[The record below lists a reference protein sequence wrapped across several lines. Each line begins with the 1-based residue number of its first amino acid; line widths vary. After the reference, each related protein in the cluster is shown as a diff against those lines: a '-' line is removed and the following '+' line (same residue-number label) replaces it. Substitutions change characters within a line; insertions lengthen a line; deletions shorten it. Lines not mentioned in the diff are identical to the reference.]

1 MRQFSAAV
9 LDRAFGPLL
18 NLFSPPRGRHSSAA
32 ALRRRSTRVR
42 RYATALILALARI
55 GAATGRPALPPAPEP
70 VPVSPA
76 SVPVPALARVPNPRP
91 APAPERPADDLALV
105 RLYYAAHED
114 ASARE
119 RFRDLARSAD
129 RAREFDRIQAEATA
143 RMCGWAHRN
152 VPLSGDLLASDP
164 APGLPRSAASAPLG
178 APVRHEALPRTAPAP
193 QVAAPVCED
202 ADDWRTFTRLARVWL
217 AQQDRRPD
225 RAQPRPQLLV
235 QPWVWGGRAGV
246 AA

>member
-42 RYATALILALARI
+42 RYATALLLALARI

-143 RMCGWAHRN
+143 RMCGWAHRD
-152 VPLSGDLLASDP
+152 VPPSGDLLAPAWVPDP
-164 APGLPRSAASAPLG
+164 TRGASPPPAVPSPP
-178 APVRHEALPRTAPAP
+178 AVAPAP
-193 QVAAPVCED
+193 RAPHPACED
-202 ADDWRTFTRLARVWL
+202 ADDWRTFTRLTRVWL
-217 AQQDRRPD
+217 DQQEHRRRQAQFQ
-225 RAQPRPQLLV
+225 ARPQV
-235 QPWVWGGRAGV
+235 QGQMRGQTREQGAGV